1 MTHPSAQGGR
11 AHDAIEAISD
21 ALEQGDPAAAL
32 QVATAQ
38 AELFVEWGFD
48 VPLERLEALLDRLE
62 AHAPDDP
69 WLMYYRAW
77 AWSTQRRHTL
87 ALVTLKR
94 AERRFDAMLSLDS
107 ADWRRARFL
116 LRVAE
121 GTVAERE
128 GLYEAASEAFE
139 EALQLSGAE
148 IEPARSEQERR
159 WIEHDPSGFFSFTL
173 QALTVYRRMGLAL
186 PMARAAHNLGT
197 RLTDRG
203 EPAAALHFLE
213 QAHEL
218 KAPGG
223 NRVSLANT
231 LNSLGQAERHL
242 GLRDRAGVHLAEAL
256 AIAREQG
263 HAWLESYALNN
274 LAELQR
280 ELGAYEQALALYRE
294 SLEIKERTDNAFG
307 LAFTHASMADLHLLT
322 GDLPAAREAADQAV
336 ALRVPSDDALETAR
350 LLACQARTRIAGRAD
365 LPQAATDLSAV
376 IADLRRLDA
385 KAELMLATWW
395 LAAARRLLGDEPGTR
410 DAVAEALDLARRF
423 RLGHLLEPHLRLPA
437 QLAEEAEQAA
447 AITPV
452 RATPPSGKRIGTSG
466 AAAAPASVP
475 RLSARLF
482 GELRVE
488 LDDADVPI
496 WSWRSKRA
504 VSLLAILLQRRG
516 QPLHRDEAIEWLWP
530 TADPERAGKHLNV
543 ALSAL
548 RRGLETAAPAGASC
562 IQRLGATYRIR
573 PDALSTLDVAEF
585 ERRATEADHHVQRGD
600 LPSAVDTAEVALALV
615 IGDYLASEPYAEW
628 AEPERERL
636 RDRSLELRTGAAE
649 WHLALGHPRH
659 AIREA
664 SALLAAERWRARA
677 WQVLIEAHQA
687 LGDRSAALQTLAAC
701 QAALHEELGVLPS
714 PPLVALAAQLRA

>member
-1 MTHPSAQGGR
+1 MPNPPAHRGR
-11 AHDAIEAISD
+11 AHDAIEAIWD
-21 ALEQGDPAAAL
+21 ATERGDPAAAL
-32 QVATAQ
+32 EAVTAH
-38 AELFVEWGFD
+38 AELFVEWGLD

-94 AERRFDAMLSLDS
+94 AERRFDASLPLDS
-107 ADWRRARFL
+107 AEWRRARFL

-139 EALQLSGAE
+139 EALQLSDAE
-148 IEPARSEQERR
+148 TNPVRSEQEQR
-159 WIEHDPSGFFSFTL
+159 WIEHDPSGFFAFTL
-173 QALTVYRRMGLAL
+173 QALAL
-186 PMARAAHNLGT
+186 YQRSGFVLSMARAVHNLGT

-218 KAPGG
+218 KTPGG
-223 NRVSLANT
+223 TRASLANT

-242 GLRDRAGVHLAEAL
+242 GLHERAGGHLADAL
-256 AIAREQG
+256 IGAREQG
-263 HAWLESYALNN
+263 HAWLESYVLNN

-280 ELGAYEQALALYRE
+280 DRGDFAQAQALYAQ
-294 SLEIKERTDNAFG
+294 SLEIKERTDNPFG
-307 LAFTHASMADLHLLT
+307 LAFTYASLADLHLLA
-322 GDLPAAREAADQAV
+322 GDLDAARDAADRAV

-350 LLACQARTRIAGRAD
+350 LLACQARTRIAAQAGLPAAAAD
-365 LPQAATDLSAV
+365 LAGV
-376 IADLRRLDA
+376 IVELRRLDA

-410 DAVAEALDLARRF
+410 DAVVEALELARRF
-423 RLGHLLEPHLRLPA
+423 RLGHLLAPHLPLPI
-437 QLAEEAEQAA
+437 QLAEEAAEAA
-447 AITPV
+447 ALVPV
-452 RATPPSGKRIGTSG
+452 RATFPVGHGT
-466 AAAAPASVP
+466 AAGPAVPAAP
-475 RLSARLF
+475 RLSAWLF

-488 LDDADVPI
+488 VDGTNVPI

-504 VSLLAILLQRRG
+504 VSLLALLLQRRG

-530 TADPERAGKHLNV
+530 AADPDRAGKHLNV

-548 RRGLETAAPAGASC
+548 RRGLEETAPDGASC

-573 PDALSTLDVAEF
+573 PDTLSMLDVVEF
-585 ERRATEADHHVQRGD
+585 ERHATEADHRVQRGE
-600 LPSAVDTAEVALALV
+600 LASAVEAAGTALALV
-615 IGDYLASEPYAEW
+615 TGDYLASEPYAEW
-628 AEPERERL
+628 AKPERERL
-636 RDRSLELRTGAAE
+636 SDRALELRTSVAE
-649 WHLALGHPRH
+649 WHLALGNARA

-664 SALLAAERWRARA
+664 SSVLAAERWRERA

-701 QAALHEELGVLPS
+701 QEALHDELGVQPS
-714 PPLVALAAQLRA
+714 PPLGALAAQLRA

>member
-1 MTHPSAQGGR
+1 MTHPPAQGGR
-11 AHDAIEAISD
+11 AHDAIEAIWD
-21 ALEQGDPAAAL
+21 ALERGDQAAAL
-32 QVATAQ
+32 GVATAQ

-48 VPLERLEALLDRLE
+48 VPLERLETLLDRLE
-62 AHAPDDP
+62 EHAPDDP
-69 WLMYYRAW
+69 WLLYYRAW

-94 AERRFDAMLSLDS
+94 AERRFDATLPVDS
-107 ADWRRARFL
+107 AEGRRARFL

-139 EALQLSGAE
+139 EALRLSGAE
-148 IEPARSEQERR
+148 RGPTRSEQERR

-173 QALTVYRRMGLAL
+173 QALTVYRRMGLTL

-203 EPAAALHFLE
+203 EPGAALHFLE

-218 KAPGG
+218 KKPGG

-231 LNSLGQAERHL
+231 LNSLGQVERHL
-242 GLRDRAGVHLAEAL
+242 GLCDRAALHLGEAL

-274 LAELQR
+274 LAELER
-280 ELGAYEQALALYRE
+280 DLGSHEPALSLYRE

-307 LAFTHASMADLHLLT
+307 LAFTYASMADLHLLA
-322 GDLPAAREAADQAV
+322 GDLLAARQAADRAV
-336 ALRVPSDDALETAR
+336 TLRVPSDDALETAR
-350 LLACQARTRIAGRAD
+350 LLACQARTRIAARAD
-365 LPQAATDLSAV
+365 LPEAASGLSGV
-376 IADLRRLDA
+376 VADLRRLDA
-385 KAELMLATWW
+385 KADLMLAAWW

-410 DAVAEALDLARRF
+410 DAVAEAFDLARRF
-423 RLGHLLEPHLRLPA
+423 RLGHLLAPHLALPA
-437 QLAEEAEQAA
+437 QLADEAGQAA
-447 AITPV
+447 FVPLRVVPPEVEGT
-452 RATPPSGKRIGTSG
+452 AT
-466 AAAAPASVP
+466 AQLAPASAP

-482 GELRVE
+482 GELHVE
-488 LDDADVPI
+488 LDGTNVPI
-496 WSWRSKRA
+496 WTWRSKRT
-504 VSLLAILLQRRG
+504 VSLLAMLLQRRG

-530 TADPERAGKHLNV
+530 SADPERAGKHLNV
-543 ALSAL
+543 ALSTL
-548 RRGLETAAPAGASC
+548 RRGLEQAAPSGGSC

-573 PDALSTLDVAEF
+573 PDTLATLDVAEF
-585 ERRATEADHHVQRGD
+585 EQHATETDQHVQRGD
-600 LPSAVDTAEVALALV
+600 LPAAVLAAELALALV

-628 AEPERERL
+628 AEPERQRL
-636 RDRSLELRTGAAE
+636 RDRALELRTAAAE
-649 WHLALGHPRH
+649 WHLALGHARD

-664 SALLAAERWRARA
+664 SRVIAAERWRERT

-687 LGDRSAALQTLAAC
+687 LGDRSAALQSLAAC
-701 QAALHEELGVLPS
+701 QEALHEELGVELS
-714 PPLVALAAQLRA
+714 PPLAALAAQLRA

>member
-1 MTHPSAQGGR
+1 MPHSPAHGGR
-11 AHDAIEAISD
+11 AHDAIEAIWV
-21 ALEQGDPAAAL
+21 ALEQGDPTAAL
-32 QVATAQ
+32 KVATEH
-38 AELFVEWGFD
+38 AELFIEWGFD
-48 VPLERLEALLDRLE
+48 APLERLEGLLDRLE
-62 AHAPDDP
+62 AHAADDP
-69 WLMYYRAW
+69 WLLYYRAW

-94 AERRFDAMLSLDS
+94 AERRFDATLALDS
-107 ADWRRARFL
+107 AEWRRARFL

-128 GLYEAASEAFE
+128 GLYEAAREAFE

-148 IEPARSEQERR
+148 IKPARSEQERR

-173 QALTVYRRMGLAL
+173 QALAVYRRMGLVL

-223 NRVSLANT
+223 TRVSLANT

-242 GLRDRAGVHLAEAL
+242 GLRERAGMHLAEAL

-280 ELGAYEQALALYRE
+280 DLGDFPQAQALYRQ
-294 SLEIKERTDNAFG
+294 SVEIKEQTDNAFG
-307 LAFTHASMADLHLLT
+307 LAFSYASLADLLLLT
-322 GDLPAAREAADQAV
+322 NDLSAARDAADRAV
-336 ALRVPSDDALETAR
+336 TLRVPSDDALETAR
-350 LLACQARTRIAGRAD
+350 LLACQARIRIAAHAD
-365 LPQAATDLSAV
+365 LSEAAANLATV
-376 IADLRRLDA
+376 IGDLRRLDA
-385 KAELMLATWW
+385 KAELMLAVWW
-395 LAAARRLLGDEPGTR
+395 LGAARRLLGDEPGTR
-410 DAVAEALDLARRF
+410 DAVAEAFDLAHRF
-423 RLGHLLEPHLRLPA
+423 RLGHLLAPHLPVPP
-437 QLAEEAEQAA
+437 QLAEEARQASA
-447 AITPV
+447 VIPV
-452 RATPPSGKRIGTSG
+452 RVPSAPGKH
-466 AAAAPASVP
+466 PAVNGSADAP

-482 GELRVE
+482 GELRIE
-488 LDDADVPI
+488 LDGTEVPT

-504 VSLLAILLQRRG
+504 VSLLALLLQRRG

-530 TADPERAGKHLNV
+530 AADPERAGKHLNV

-548 RRGLETAAPAGASC
+548 RRGLDEVAPAGASC
-562 IQRLGATYRIR
+562 IQRMGATYRIH
-573 PDALSTLDVAEF
+573 PNTLSMLDVAEF
-585 ERRATEADHHVQRGD
+585 ERHATDADHRAQRGE
-600 LPSAVDTAEVALALV
+600 LASAVKAADVALALV
-615 IGDYLASEPYAEW
+615 TGDYLASEPYAEW

-636 RDRSLELRTGAAE
+636 HDRALELRTGVAE
-649 WHLALGHPRH
+649 WHLTLGEARD

-664 SALLAAERWRARA
+664 SSVLAAERWRERA
-677 WQVLIEAHQA
+677 WQVLVEAHQA
-687 LGDRSAALQTLAAC
+687 LGDRSAALQALAAC
-701 QAALHEELGVLPS
+701 QAALHEELDIQPS
-714 PPLVALAAQLRA
+714 PPLIALAAQLRA